1 MKVIEDNS
9 KRKNRI
15 ETVEFTLNEKF
26 GLIAIAA
33 ILSLIEMNRSAPGNA
48 GGIAFAS
55 YVILMANF
63 VMVWAIVYLICVVW
77 ARRNGNVEKAV
88 S

>member
-33 ILSLIEMNRSAPGNA
+33 VVSAV
-48 GGIAFAS
+48 
-55 YVILMANF
+55 VITAYTM
-63 VMVWAIVYLICVVW
+63 
-77 ARRNGNVEKAV
+77 RKKGK
-88 S
+88 